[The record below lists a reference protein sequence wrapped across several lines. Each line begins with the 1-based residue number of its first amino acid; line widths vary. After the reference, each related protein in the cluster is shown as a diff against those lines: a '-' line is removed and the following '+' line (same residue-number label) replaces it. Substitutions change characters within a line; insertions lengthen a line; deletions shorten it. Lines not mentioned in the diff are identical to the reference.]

1 MDLISKEAVVSTI
14 YKRDDRLKKHEVYR
28 SKGGSIDLLGVLP
41 EIRAIPSAFEGMTNG
56 EVIQALFPNSKTET
70 ISFNGIRLYIDDE
83 VHTKIADF
91 TYRWWN
97 APYKAESEEIC

>member
-1 MDLISKEAVVSTI
+1 MNIVDLDKLCEMFWDGNYMEIHKDDISS
-14 YKRDDRLKKHEVYR
+14 
-28 SKGGSIDLLGVLP
+28 
-41 EIRAIPSAFEGMTNG
+41 IPSAFEGMTNG

-97 APYKAESEEIC
+97 APYKAESEGTE

>member
-1 MDLISKEAVVSTI
+1 MNDLISREAAKEQAKASYHVAESM
-14 YKRDDRLKKHEVYR
+14 EQ
-28 SKGGSIDLLGVLP
+28 LGNLY
-41 EIRAIPSAFEGMTNG
+41 EDCINALPSAFEGMTNG
-56 EVIQALFPNSKTET
+56 EVIQAMFPNSKTET

-97 APYKAESEEIC
+97 APYKGVSE